1 MLADLSYMVLNM
13 QHSCTIAKMG
23 GGGQW
28 VVEKAKGVLGNMMES
43 SRINPLKL
51 WVVTFLKCVLCC
63 GAVWDFPKV
72 TACCMQ
78 GTHSKPS
85 SKQWPLLTPAR
96 VEPCSQNLPT
106 MWRVSD

>member
-1 MLADLSYMVLNM
+1 M
-13 QHSCTIAKMG
+13 
-23 GGGQW
+23 
-28 VVEKAKGVLGNMMES
+28 EKAKGVLGNMMES

-63 GAVWDFPKV
+63 GAVWDFPEV

-85 SKQWPLLTPAR
+85 SIKKRPLLTLAR

-106 MWRVSD
+106 MRTQRVSD